1 MAKKTE
7 AKELVRKK
15 GKEGG
20 KWKKY
25 RGENTPWQVKRQEG
39 TDQKWMV
46 QIKGNK
52 KNFVRDNDTLL
63 IPATIMTIASRTF

>member
-25 RGENTPWQVKRQEG
+25 RRKYSMTSKKARRNRSEMNGAN
-39 TDQKWMV
+39 
-46 QIKGNK
+46 KGKQK
-52 KNFVRDNDTLL
+52 KNFVRDNDGSTN
-63 IPATIMTIASRTF
+63 PC